1 MPGCLIYRC
10 VPIGVGLLGISLE
23 RKQNA
28 DTFGMVT
35 LGRDEEWEHAFVLSL
50 DWVPLQPQQCAEA
63 VCFALLCSTKDRSRS
78 TVAADTEV
86 SLALDKQAENLVLAC
101 GGFGAVLTCFISLP
115 STLPCLS
122 LSLYFC

>member
-50 DWVPLQPQQCAEA
+50 DWVPLRQQQCSKT
-63 VCFALLCSTKDRSRS
+63 VCLALLCSTKDRTRS
-78 TVAADTEV
+78 TVTADTWI
-86 SLALDKQAENLVLAC
+86 SLSLDEQTENLVLAC
-101 GGFGAVLTCFISLP
+101 GGFGAVLTRFI
-115 STLPCLS
+115 
-122 LSLYFC
+122 